1 MAGPA
6 LIIPVLGV
14 VGRFILSRGVR
25 KATQKYGQKKVK
37 DAQKQIAKREAA
49 INKKAK
55 EARFE
60 QSGSKYDT
68 SSRSRAAET
77 MKQKTRES
85 KTPKKDPEYY
95 LEEYPE
101 GKALKFS
108 KGGLVKYKNIS
119 KMK

>member
-1 MAGPA
+1 MALPA
-6 LIIPVLGV
+6 LPVIGA
-14 VGRFILSRGVR
+14 VGRFILSSGVR

-55 EARFE
+55 EARFKE
-60 QSGSKYDT
+60 TGSEYGAA
-68 SSRSRAAET
+68 SRSRAAET

-95 LEEYPE
+95 LEEYPQA
-101 GKALKFS
+101 KALKFF

>member
-1 MAGPA
+1 MALPLVGA
-6 LIIPVLGV
+6 
-14 VGRFILSRGVR
+14 VGRFILSSGVR

-49 INKKAK
+49 INKQAK

-60 QSGSKYDT
+60 QSGSKYGT
-68 SSRSRAAET
+68 ASRSRSVET
-77 MKQKTRES
+77 RKQKTRES
-85 KTPKKDPEYY
+85 RTPKKDPEYY
-95 LEEYPE
+95 LEEYPQ